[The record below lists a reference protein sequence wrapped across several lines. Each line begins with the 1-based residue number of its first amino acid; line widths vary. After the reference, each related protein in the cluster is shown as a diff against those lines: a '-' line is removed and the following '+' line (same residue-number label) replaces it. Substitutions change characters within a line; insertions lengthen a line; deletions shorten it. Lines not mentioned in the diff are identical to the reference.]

1 MISGDYWLKLQPVA
15 DPARWLEQAQAK
27 VDIIQKLFSGLY
39 IQPKT
44 LLFTH
49 FNPVVL
55 LLEKTYSCTVI
66 GEQALKYAYQ
76 SSSTFVD
83 DITQVQAPVDVT
95 IALDEYFT
103 YAETENDQ
111 RDLLGDIKSVT
122 RGYLITSLQDYKN
135 NAPHK
140 RNHVE
145 SGVYGNTIV
154 VEQSQTD
161 KNNKQNWQSHIY
173 FIENNRDL
181 TIVGP
186 VNRRT
191 MYFKQLAKYSSD
203 LNGTDYVIQK
213 NLLYRGFFK
222 RNYEHIITMRFI

>member
-15 DPARWLEQAQAK
+15 DPTRWLEQAQAK
-27 VDIIQKLFSGLY
+27 VEILQKLFGGLQ

-49 FNPVVL
+49 FNPIVL
-55 LLEKTYSCTVI
+55 LLEQHYDCVVVGDQSV
-66 GEQALKYAYQ
+66 KYAFQ
-76 SSSTFVD
+76 SSSTFID
-83 DITQVQAPVDVT
+83 HIAQIKDTADIT

-103 YAETENDQ
+103 FATTENDQ
-111 RDLLGDIKSVT
+111 RNLLSDIQKVT
-122 RGYLITSLQDYKN
+122 SGYLITSLQDYKN

-145 SGVYGNTIV
+145 SGVYGDSII
-154 VEQSQTD
+154 VEQSQID
-161 KNNKQNWQSHIY
+161 KNNKQNWQTHIY

-181 TIVGP
+181 TVVGP
-186 VNRRT
+186 LDRRT

-203 LNGTDYVIQK
+203 LGGSDYVIQK
-213 NLLYRGFFK
+213 NMLYRGFFK
-222 RNYEHIITMRFI
+222 KNYEHIITVQF

>member
-15 DPARWLEQAQAK
+15 DLARWLEQAQAK
-27 VDIIQKLFSGLY
+27 VDILQKLFSGLR

-44 LLFTH
+44 ILFTH
-49 FNPVVL
+49 FNPIVL
-55 LLEKTYSCTVI
+55 LLEKNYNCIVV
-66 GEQALKYAYQ
+66 GEQDLKYAYQ
-76 SSSTFVD
+76 SSSTFID
-83 DITQVQAPVDVT
+83 SIGQIKSTVDVT

-103 YAETENDQ
+103 YVETENDQ
-111 RDLLGDIKSVT
+111 RSLLANIKAIT

-145 SGVYGNTIV
+145 SGLYGETVI
-154 VEQSQTD
+154 VEQSQID
-161 KNNKQNWQSHIY
+161 KNNRQNWQSHIY

-181 TIVGP
+181 TVVGP
-186 VNRRT
+186 VERRT
-191 MYFKQLAKYSSD
+191 MYFKQLAKYSAD
-203 LNGTDYVIQK
+203 LGGSDYVIQK

-222 RNYEHIITMRFI
+222 KNYEHIITMRFI

>member
-15 DPARWLEQAQAK
+15 DPTRWLEQAQAK
-27 VDIIQKLFSGLY
+27 VEILQKLFVGLQ

-49 FNPVVL
+49 FNPIVL
-55 LLEKTYSCTVI
+55 LLEQHYNCIVVGDQSV
-66 GEQALKYAYQ
+66 KYAYQ
-76 SSSTFVD
+76 SSSTFID
-83 DITQVQAPVDVT
+83 SIGQIKQLVDVT

-103 YAETENDQ
+103 FATTENDQ
-111 RDLLGDIKSVT
+111 RQLLSEIKSVT
-122 RGYLITSLQDYKN
+122 RGYLVTSLQDYKN

-145 SGVYGNTIV
+145 SGVYGDTIIL
-154 VEQSQTD
+154 EQSQVD
-161 KNNKQNWQSHIY
+161 KNNKQNWQTHIY

-181 TIVGP
+181 TVVGP
-186 VNRRT
+186 LDRRT

-203 LNGTDYVIQK
+203 LGGSDYVIQK
-213 NLLYRGFFK
+213 NMLYRGFFK
-222 RNYEHIITMRFI
+222 KNYEHIITVKF

>member
-15 DPARWLEQAQAK
+15 DAARWLEQAQAK
-27 VDIIQKLFSGLY
+27 VDIVQKLFSGLY

-49 FNPVVL
+49 FNPIVL
-55 LLEKTYSCTVI
+55 LLEKTYTCTVI

-83 DITQVQAPVDVT
+83 DITQVQSPVDVT

-103 YAETENDQ
+103 YAETENEQ
-111 RDLLGDIKSVT
+111 RNLLTDIKSVT

-145 SGVYGNTIV
+145 SGVYNDTIV

-161 KNNKQNWQSHIY
+161 KNKKQNWINHIY

>member
-15 DPARWLEQAQAK
+15 DPTRWLEQAQAK
-27 VDIIQKLFSGLY
+27 YDIIQRLFSGLR
-39 IQPKT
+39 IQPRT
-44 LLFTH
+44 ILFTH
-49 FNPVVL
+49 FNPLVL
-55 LLEKTYSCTVI
+55 LM
-66 GEQALKYAYQ
+66 EQNYDCIVVSDQSVKYAFQ

-83 DITQVQAPVDVT
+83 DILQIQSPVDVT

-111 RDLLGDIKSVT
+111 RNLLTDIKNVT

-145 SGVYGNTIV
+145 SGVYGDTIV
-154 VEQSQTD
+154 VEQNQTD
-161 KNNKQNWQSHIY
+161 KNNRQNWQSHIY

-213 NLLYRGFFK
+213 SLLYRGFFK

>member
-15 DPARWLEQAQAK
+15 DPTRWLEQAQAK
-27 VDIIQKLFSGLY
+27 YDIIQKLFSGLY

-44 LLFTH
+44 ILFTH
-49 FNPVVL
+49 FNPLVL
-55 LLEKTYSCTVI
+55 LLEQHYDCVVVGDQSV
-66 GEQALKYAYQ
+66 KYAFQ
-76 SSSTFVD
+76 SSSSFIDSISHLKST
-83 DITQVQAPVDVT
+83 VDVT

-111 RDLLGDIKSVT
+111 RNLLDEIKNVT
-122 RGYLITSLQDYKN
+122 RGYLVTSLQDYKN

-145 SGVYGNTIV
+145 SGVYGDTIIL
-154 VEQSQTD
+154 EQSQVD
-161 KNNKQNWQSHIY
+161 KNNKQNWQNHIY

-181 TIVGP
+181 TVIGP
-186 VNRRT
+186 VERRT

-203 LNGTDYVIQK
+203 LSGSDYVIQK
-213 NLLYRGFFK
+213 NMLYRGFFK
-222 RNYEHIITMRFI
+222 RNYEHIITVKF